1 MPRIRGV
8 LGASGP
14 RDPTGDRSFLPHR
27 PRHGGF
33 VSGGRFGGW
42 MGPPDQP
49 QVRIQD
55 PPLFQSSRE
64 DVVFDHDDGL
74 AYLVDDC
81 ELMIGGRD
89 GQSSSSAVPGGR
101 GLTIGMAWH
110 HGLGRPH
117 QGRPRWRSVCSRRP
131 ASIPRRSSKSASPM
145 PSASTPMRRRTFS
158 TSSRSSGADTITG
171 SLNRWTH
178 SRHARR

>member
-1 MPRIRGV
+1 MLRNRGV
-8 LGASGP
+8 LGASGR

-27 PRHGGF
+27 PRQGGF
-33 VSGGRFGGW
+33 VSGSRRSGW

-55 PPLFQSSRE
+55 PLPFQTSRE
-64 DVVFDHDDGL
+64 EVVFDHDDGL
-74 AYLVDDC
+74 VSLVDGC
-81 ELMIGGRD
+81 ELMIGGWD
-89 GQSSSSAVPGGR
+89 GRSSSSAVPGGS

-145 PSASTPMRRRTFS
+145 PSASTPMRRRTV
-158 TSSRSSGADTITG
+158 SSRRVSISS
-171 SLNRWTH
+171 R
-178 SRHARR
+178 